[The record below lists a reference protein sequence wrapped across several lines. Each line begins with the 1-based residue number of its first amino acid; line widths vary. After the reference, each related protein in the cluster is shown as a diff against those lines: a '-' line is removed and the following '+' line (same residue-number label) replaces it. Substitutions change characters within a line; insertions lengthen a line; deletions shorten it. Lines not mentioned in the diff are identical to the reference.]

1 MNTPEYDN
9 INDKL
14 TLLFLIMQERR
25 NPDTKIRNF
34 LDSLPTDWSNF
45 PVLYSDEEL
54 ELLEGSVLA

>member
-9 INDKL
+9 LNDKL
-14 TLLFLIMQERR
+14 TLIFLIMQERR